1 MKIVTRLA
9 LGACVALGA
18 MTPVSAGHSWGNYHW
33 ARTGNPLVL
42 KINEALSS
50 KWEPHLQT
58 AMNDWAN
65 SNVLDF
71 NPGSAVSSSASPKR
85 CDPIAGQIQVCN
97 ATYGQRGWL
106 GIASI
111 WANGNHITQGTTK
124 VNDTY
129 FNMAQYNTPAWRQF
143 VMCQEIGHDFGLDH
157 QDEAFSNTNLGT
169 CMDYTNDPDGAG
181 NGTSTDNQH
190 PNAHDFQ
197 QLAAMYAHADSTNT
211 ATLSAAATN
220 FGVREVGKPA
230 PQQRGDAGVGDTM
243 ADWGD
248 AVHRDGKGRPD
259 VFVRQLGNGRRVIT
273 HVLWALEAKGTE
285 AH

>member
-1 MKIVTRLA
+1 
-9 LGACVALGA
+9 
-18 MTPVSAGHSWGNYHW
+18 
-33 ARTGNPLVL
+33 
-42 KINEALSS
+42 
-50 KWEPHLQT
+50 
-58 AMNDWAN
+58 MNHPTYDDWAQ
-65 SNVLDF
+65 SSVLDF
-71 NPGSAVSSSASPKR
+71 NPTTPVASSADPKR
-85 CDPIAGQIQVCN
+85 CNPIAGQVLVCN
-97 ATYGQRGWL
+97 ARYGQRGWL

-111 WANGNHITQGTTK
+111 WANGNHITQATTK

-129 FNMAQYNTPAWRQF
+129 FNTATYNTPAWRQF

-157 QDEAFSNTNLGT
+157 QDETFGNANLGS
-169 CMDYTNDPDGAG
+169 CMDYTNNP
-181 NGTSTDNQH
+181 STNQR
-190 PNAHDFQ
+190 PNAHDFE
-197 QLAAMYAHADSTNT
+197 QLETMYAHVDGTNT
-211 ATLSAAATN
+211 ANLSAGATN

-243 ADWGD
+243 ADWGS